1 MQLSMD
7 GVTLEPAPVHPRLQ
21 RVQEQFSQD
30 WEVYNVLTSP
40 LNLTTY
46 IELETVC
53 NTEDLYKMFEI
64 VQVHK
69 EIEAVATIQA
79 KLTQGDK

>member
-1 MQLSMD
+1 MQIGMD
-7 GVTLEPAPVHPRLQ
+7 GVTLEPVAVNPRLK
-21 RVQEQFSQD
+21 RVQDQFSQD

-40 LNLTTY
+40 LGLATY
-46 IELETVC
+46 VELDTVC

-69 EIEAVATIQA
+69 EMEAIATIQA
-79 KLTQGDK
+79 KLQEGNS

>member
-1 MQLSMD
+1 MQVGMD
-7 GVTLEPAPVHPRLQ
+7 GTTLEPVPIHPRLQ
-21 RVQEQFSQD
+21 RVQDQFSQD

-40 LNLTTY
+40 LSLATY
-46 IELETVC
+46 VQLDTEC

-69 EIEAVATIQA
+69 EMELVARIQA
-79 KLTQGDK
+79 KLQEGSK